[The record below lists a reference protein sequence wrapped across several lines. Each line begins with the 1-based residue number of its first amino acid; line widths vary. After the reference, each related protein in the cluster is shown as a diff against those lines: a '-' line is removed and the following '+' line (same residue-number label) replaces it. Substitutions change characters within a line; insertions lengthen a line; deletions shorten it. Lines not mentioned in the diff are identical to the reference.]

1 MDKKAKKN
9 SSKGSKANIVIAVQI
24 VIIIILAI
32 TVGVLAGKETRIVTN
47 FEECNAISGSVTT
60 EKTKIFSKKRVCEIN
75 GERFYEERMIEE
87 DTNDDSGKVEDMTPA
102 EEAYIGLTEEEAVA
116 KAESLNVPVR
126 ILERDGQFFP
136 MTMDL
141 VHGRVNLTIN
151 NNKVTAVQIE
161 DAQVVEEE

>member
-24 VIIIILAI
+24 VIIIVLATALGI
-32 TVGVLAGKETRIVTN
+32 LAGKGPHIITN
-47 FEECNAISGSVTT
+47 FEDCDAMTGSITT
-60 EKTKIFSKKRVCEIN
+60 ESNGRRVCLIN
-75 GERFYEERMIEE
+75 NDKFYEDNME
-87 DTNDDSGKVEDMTPA
+87 DYSTDDQPIQVMTPA
-102 EEAYIGLTEEEAVA
+102 EEAYMGLTEEAAIA
-116 KAESLNVPVR
+116 KAEGLNVPVR

-141 VHGRVNLTIN
+141 VDGRVNLTIN

-161 DAQVVEEE
+161 DMQAVEEDE

>member
-1 MDKKAKKN
+1 MDKNAKKKN
-9 SSKGSKANIVIAVQI
+9 VKSNKVNVIIAIQI
-24 VIIIILAI
+24 VIIVILAVA
-32 TVGVLAGKETRIVTN
+32 VGVLAGQKPVIITN
-47 FEECNAISGSVTT
+47 FEECDALRESITT
-60 EKTKIFSKKRVCEIN
+60 RNTNSNGGKRVCKIN
-75 GERFYEERMIEE
+75 GERFYEEGMIEE
-87 DTNDDSGKVEDMTPA
+87 DANNESAGSLSSA
-102 EEAYIGLTEEEAVA
+102 EEAYMGLTEEEAVA